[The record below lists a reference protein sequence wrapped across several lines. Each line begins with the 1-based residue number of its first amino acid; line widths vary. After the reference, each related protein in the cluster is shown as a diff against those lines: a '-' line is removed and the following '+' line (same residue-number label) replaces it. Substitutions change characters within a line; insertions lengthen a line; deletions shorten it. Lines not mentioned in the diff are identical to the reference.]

1 MAGPFFSFYF
11 ALILMHDSFINLLNM
26 YISSICVLTSELIK
40 RNKILSSPEEL
51 QFNKLF

>member
-26 YISSICVLTSELIK
+26 YISSICVLTSECIDK
-40 RNKILSSPEEL
+40 KGQNIIVTERIAI
-51 QFNKLF
+51 Q